1 LNHIQKNTTMNIQ
14 WHQFAHPPVQ
24 LQLEEDNKEKLC
36 ISAQKELSKLQSIQG
51 EVNEESVAWY
61 VEWKKTQE
69 SIKERR
75 SQISDNEDSTWY
87 ETLKQEWK
95 DEQELLY
102 QKFSERTQYFLSKED
117 TDTVLD
123 TLNNNIESA
132 QARVDENC

>member
-1 LNHIQKNTTMNIQ
+1 MNIQ

-36 ISAQKELSKLQSIQG
+36 ISAQEELSKLQSIQG

-95 DEQELLY
+95 DE
-102 QKFSERTQYFLSKED
+102 
-117 TDTVLD
+117 
-123 TLNNNIESA
+123 
-132 QARVDENC
+132 